1 MFNSQECEQFH
12 PGGYSPENH
21 LKLMKAENHH
31 KTKRN
36 IMEHDLPNL
45 HFWVWALSLLGF
57 LLPNLITVRRISPAA
72 SAPSIIGE
80 LDANHSFVGYHIG
93 PHPFHAMMPWFSFPF
108 LKLLAPSLL
117 LWSWSFLSNCFC
129 IWFNDLVKLDQ
140 SHGLGGGSATEGG
153 EESLDPCCFMNFLPL
168 QMCEL
173 KVSINALIA
182 TSYPPWK

>member
-1 MFNSQECEQFH
+1 
-12 PGGYSPENH
+12 
-21 LKLMKAENHH
+21 
-31 KTKRN
+31 
-36 IMEHDLPNL
+36 MEHDRPNL
-45 HFWVWALSLLGF
+45 HFWVRALSLLDF
-57 LLPNLITVRRISPAA
+57 LLPNLITVRRISPAV

-93 PHPFHAMMPWFSFPF
+93 PHPFHAMMPLFSFPF

-140 SHGLGGGSATEGG
+140 SHGLGGGCATEGG
-153 EESLDPCCFMNFLPL
+153 EESLDPCCFMIFLFL

-173 KVSINALIA
+173 KVSKRTYSYQLPSLKLIEHR
-182 TSYPPWK
+182 TWKSMVGKRCFPFGQPARFQGLCRFWGV